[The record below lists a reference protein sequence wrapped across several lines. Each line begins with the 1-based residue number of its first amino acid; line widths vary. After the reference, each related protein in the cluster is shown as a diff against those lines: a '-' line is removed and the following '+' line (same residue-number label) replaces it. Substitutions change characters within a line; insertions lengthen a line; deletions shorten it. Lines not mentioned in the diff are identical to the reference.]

1 MAKPAC
7 WLSLSMFAA
16 ACMSV
21 VAGLGVIT
29 ATGKI
34 EVCSGQKNSLVGETH
49 VVRPGNVAF
58 DCHRLSFRHASCMMQ
73 QWLRGMGTCRP
84 PYTKSFATFTAKV
97 LIVQSLWLRCSNIS
111 RSDPLITHRQK
122 PLISSQ
128 PWVKA
133 RSPTSIVRTS
143 GPQST
148 KKQETKRC
156 VRGPI
161 CIELDS
167 VRTLTTP
174 LYRSSWTSPQLGV
187 DPAE

>member
-21 VAGLGVIT
+21 VACLGVIT

-73 QWLRGMGTCRP
+73 QCLRGMGTCRP

-111 RSDPLITHRQK
+111 RSDPLITHRQAPDLVSAMGEGK
-122 PLISSQ
+122 VTNINSKDEWTSVHQ
-128 PWVKA
+128 KAGDKAVCA
-133 RSPTSIVRTS
+133 RSH
-143 GPQST
+143 
-148 KKQETKRC
+148 
-156 VRGPI
+156 
-161 CIELDS
+161 LH
-167 VRTLTTP
+167 
-174 LYRSSWTSPQLGV
+174 
-187 DPAE
+187 

>member
-34 EVCSGQKNSLVGETH
+34 EVCSGQKKSLVGETH

-73 QWLRGMGTCRP
+73 QCLRGMGTCRP

-111 RSDPLITHRQK
+111 RSDPLITHRQAPDLVSAMGEGK
-122 PLISSQ
+122 VTNINSKDEWTSVHQ
-128 PWVKA
+128 KAGDKAVCA
-133 RSPTSIVRTS
+133 RSH
-143 GPQST
+143 
-148 KKQETKRC
+148 
-156 VRGPI
+156 
-161 CIELDS
+161 LH
-167 VRTLTTP
+167 
-174 LYRSSWTSPQLGV
+174 
-187 DPAE
+187 

>member
-73 QWLRGMGTCRP
+73 QCLRGMGTCRP

-111 RSDPLITHRQK
+111 RSDPLITHRQAPDLVSAMGEGK
-122 PLISSQ
+122 VTNINSKDEWTSVHQ
-128 PWVKA
+128 KAGDKAVCA
-133 RSPTSIVRTS
+133 RSH
-143 GPQST
+143 
-148 KKQETKRC
+148 
-156 VRGPI
+156 
-161 CIELDS
+161 LH
-167 VRTLTTP
+167 
-174 LYRSSWTSPQLGV
+174 
-187 DPAE
+187 

>member
-34 EVCSGQKNSLVGETH
+34 EVCSGQKKSLVGETH
-49 VVRPGNVAF
+49 VVRPGNVEF

-73 QWLRGMGTCRP
+73 QCLRGMGTCRP

-111 RSDPLITHRQK
+111 RSDPLITHRQAPDLVSAMGEGK
-122 PLISSQ
+122 VTNINSKDEWTSVHQ
-128 PWVKA
+128 KAGDKAVCA
-133 RSPTSIVRTS
+133 RSH
-143 GPQST
+143 
-148 KKQETKRC
+148 
-156 VRGPI
+156 
-161 CIELDS
+161 LH
-167 VRTLTTP
+167 
-174 LYRSSWTSPQLGV
+174 
-187 DPAE
+187 